1 MDKSI
6 ILVPLLLLLKFFL
19 VLFIVELE
27 SFRSDEDAEND
38 NPDDA
43 DDSVYDEW
51 HLLLI
56 ATLSISYVFCF
67 VVILKSAMYYL
78 DCKYNNNKMDYRW
91 VVV

>member
-1 MDKSI
+1 MDKCI

-27 SFRSDEDAEND
+27 SFRSDDD

-67 VVILKSAMYYL
+67 IVILKSAVYYL